1 MAEQL
6 RKSRMALLSK
16 GLVFDPKKY
25 EYKEDFVPWD
35 GVDPLGIH
43 TTQELIEAIKKYP
56 DQISVDARLI
66 GTNSN
71 GKTMVKCTEK
81 DLLGFS
87 KRKDSRKLREA
98 MDSFLYDDALYP
110 SNQIGQDFTPLMG
123 GPFFKQLYS
132 RDYLRMHSA
141 AFYAKNHDPIA
152 NAIINI
158 ITEFTIAR
166 GYKLITKNKKAEIIW
181 KAFEKVNRIPQMM
194 DQLSDEM
201 SVYGEHFIWWLPNHE
216 TKIVYRP
223 IVTDTIPVGAIP
235 RVRIVDPSNFIEIV
249 THPEDISRV
258 LFYQWLAP
266 TQYQIYTDGK
276 QPGTK
281 FIYQQIPGDQIMH
294 YKINSASNEKR
305 GRSEYFSALGYMKR
319 LRDTIDYNVISDQK
333 AAAWS
338 IDTTIRG
345 SDQDISDYVSAQQEI
360 GTVPAAGSEFVHT
373 DAVQRQYLGNQ
384 SRAKGESAT
393 FAWCLSMICSAV
405 RIPVSY
411 LGTHL
416 SGGQA
421 RASALVATEPVA
433 KRFERRQT
441 LYRTILTDMF
451 DRLMKDF
458 GIHAECE
465 IVFPELISQD
475 SSSKIKDIQFAQSM
489 GFISHERASQMVA
502 KELDID
508 NFIYDEELKKI
519 DKEGA
524 GLSMPPSNT
533 NPLTTPPKVEPTN
546 SGLSSDDKKQI
557 KDQLSQ

>member
-6 RKSRMALLSK
+6 KKSRTAILAK
-16 GLVFDPKKY
+16 GLAYDPKKY
-25 EYKEDFVPWD
+25 EYKEDFVPWN
-35 GVDPLGIH
+35 GTNPLEVH
-43 TTQELIEAIKKYP
+43 TSGELIEAIKKYP
-56 DQISVDARLI
+56 DTVKVDARIL

-71 GKTMVKCTEK
+71 GKTLIKCTERE
-81 DLLGFS
+81 LLEFS
-87 KRKDSRKLREA
+87 KKRESAKMREA
-98 MDSFLYDDALYP
+98 YDTFLYDDAIVP
-110 SNQIGQDFTPLMG
+110 SSNVGQDFVPIMG

-166 GYKLITKNKKAEIIW
+166 GYKMIIKNKKAEVLW
-181 KAFEKVNRIPQMM
+181 KAFEKVNKIPQMM
-194 DQLSDEM
+194 DGFSDEI
-201 SVYGEHFIWWLPNHE
+201 SIYGEQMIWWLPNHE

-223 IVTDTIPVGAIP
+223 IVTDTIPIGAIP
-235 RVRIVDPSNFIEIV
+235 RVRCVDPSNFIEIV

-281 FIYQQIPGDQIMH
+281 FIYQQIPADQIMH
-294 YKINSASNEKR
+294 YKINSVSNEKR

-319 LRDTIDYNVISDQK
+319 LRDSIDYNVISDQK

-338 IDTTIRG
+338 IDTTIDG
-345 SDQDISDYVSAQQEI
+345 NDQDISDYVSAQQEL
-360 GTVPAAGSEFVHT
+360 GTIPAAGSEFVHT
-373 DAVQRQYLGNQ
+373 KAVQRQYLGNQ

-393 FAWCLSMICSAV
+393 FSWCLSMICSAV
-405 RIPVSY
+405 RIPTSY

-416 SGGQA
+416 SGGQT

-441 LYRTILTDMF
+441 LYRQVLTDMF
-451 DRLMKDF
+451 DRLMREF
-458 GIHAECE
+458 GINAECE
-465 IVFPELISQD
+465 VVFPELISQD
-475 SSSKIKDIQFAQSM
+475 SSAKIKDIQFANSA
-489 GFISHERASQMVA
+489 GYISHERASQMIA

-508 NFIYDEELKKI
+508 NFVYDEELKKI
-519 DKEGA
+519 DKEGSQFMA
-524 GLSMPPSNT
+524 PPTQT
-533 NPLTTPPKVEPTN
+533 NPLTTPPNVEPNGIT
-546 SGLSSDDKKQI
+546 STQKKDI